1 MVSRH
6 HPTQTLENVSHA
18 LPPPPTTP
26 TTYHLP
32 HTTTNHHHLTTT
44 AATCRNSKTTIIII
58 IIIIIIMIIRKQTAT
73 TASSNETL
81 SLQQVLIKSTKTGAK
96 EVLYGLIDGLSTVQ
110 NAHHWRQK
118 SWDCFQHLHIEIPM
132 TGCWAFSA
140 GLMMVTSLLS
150 KADRSSVHFGATA
163 LNSLNHNHGT
173 MWHGKCQLWIKENY
187 ILYYILSYSLCGR
200 RVSTTI
206 SFMIFMKSFSCP

>member
-1 MVSRH
+1 MKMCSRIGYLRGSKATGKKWWVDTTQPRLWKMFPMLCRH
-6 HPTQTLENVSHA
+6 HR
-18 LPPPPTTP
+18 PPP

-44 AATCRNSKTTIIII
+44 AATCRNSKTT
-58 IIIIIIMIIRKQTAT
+58 IIIIIMIIRKQTAT

-96 EVLYGLIDGLSTVQ
+96 EVLYGLIVGLSTVQ

-118 SWDCFQHLHIEIPM
+118 SWDWFQHLHIEIPM

-163 LNSLNHNHGT
+163 LNS
-173 MWHGKCQLWIKENY
+173 
-187 ILYYILSYSLCGR
+187 
-200 RVSTTI
+200 
-206 SFMIFMKSFSCP
+206 